1 MFYQLNLLL
10 YTSLFFSYSDIT
22 NIAFEVLQGLSFL
35 NAQGI
40 VHRNLS
46 PDNILLTPKVEF
58 FNKL

>member
-1 MFYQLNLLL
+1 MCNNYTEKLL
-10 YTSLFFSYSDIT
+10 LFFSVSDIT

-46 PDNILLTPKVEF
+46 PGNISLTSKVGRI
-58 FNKL
+58 L